1 MGPLGPQEINALQ
14 CSAEHGVG
22 RGAAKDASATLAAMP
37 ERSSDRL
44 KFYFVQALTLV
55 RVPLI
60 FLFLA
65 VSVFCPPPLTEF
77 WFLVAFTAMLLSA
90 ITDLFDGYFARKFQ
104 VTSRLGS
111 YADPMMD
118 KIFYLTTFPTLVY
131 LAARAG
137 QHTHAR
143 VLLVLAILFL
153 LRDQWVSFLRSL
165 GALHDLSAK
174 ANWSGKARTLISFPI
189 ICVIYYYLQ
198 APPHWGWRLPLRA
211 VYGLEA
217 LSVLINLISIGVYTL
232 RFWPA
237 LRAELRLSAQDEPDE
252 S

>member
-1 MGPLGPQEINALQ
+1 MPPQPSL
-14 CSAEHGVG
+14 
-22 RGAAKDASATLAAMP
+22 
-37 ERSSDRL
+37 RL

-65 VSVFCPPPLTEF
+65 VSVFCSHPLVES
-77 WFLVAFTAMLLSA
+77 WFVVAFTAMILSA
-90 ITDLFDGYFARKFQ
+90 LTDLFDGYFARKFQ
-104 VTSRLGS
+104 VTSQLGS
-111 YADPMMD
+111 YADPMTD
-118 KIFYLTTFPTLVY
+118 KVFYLTTFPTLVY
-131 LAARAG
+131 LADRVG

-165 GALHDLSAK
+165 GALHYLCAK
-174 ANWSGKARTLISFPI
+174 ANWSGKARTLISFPT

-198 APPHWGWRLPLRA
+198 APGHWHFRMPEPL
-211 VYGLEA
+211 VYGMEG
-217 LSVLINLISIGVYTL
+217 LSVVINLISIGVYTG

-237 LRAELRLSAQDEPDE
+237 LRAELRMPDGNGPE
-252 S
+252 ED